1 MQYSRNGGIG
11 PVRPSFIR
19 ALDAPTSHITL
30 DEVKQHLG
38 LFSTE
43 FDTELTR
50 IINAASE
57 WVNNILGEVVGD
69 TTFQAFY
76 PQASGRLLL
85 GHKFVTSVISVTYF
99 DTDNVITAVP
109 ATDYIFD
116 VTSEYP
122 SVVFTS
128 GNRST
133 SANYDNPVDIQYLAG
148 LPTAQYTDKVR
159 QATLI
164 ISADMFENKETQTQG
179 GRGVAYIT
187 AARLLGPIK
196 KVLV

>member
-1 MQYSRNGGIG
+1 MQYSLEGLT
-11 PVRPSFIR
+11 PSFFR

-43 FDTELTR
+43 FDIELTR

-57 WVNNILGEVVGD
+57 WVNNILGETVGD

-76 PQASGRLLL
+76 SRLNERLFL
-85 GHKFVTSVISVTYF
+85 PHKFVTTLSSVSYF
-99 DTDNVITAVP
+99 DTTGTLTAVP
-109 ATDYIFD
+109 ATDYVFD

-122 SVVFTS
+122 SVVFTG

-133 SANYDNPVDIQYLAG
+133 SANHRNPVDIQYLAG

-187 AARLLGPIK
+187 ASRLLGPIK